1 MPRALVK
8 TAMRRYAG
16 LRHLKPGA
24 RAAYYASANG
34 PAARLPRTPRT
45 VPTEARMT
53 HPADTLSLVADIGGT
68 NTRVALADGRAILP
82 GTVRRYA
89 NSDHPGLETVLR
101 RFIEE
106 EENVDTCAA
115 CVAVAGPVHD
125 GRASMT
131 NLDWSIDTA
140 TIARATRAETVSVLN
155 DLQAQGHA
163 LGHLPAEAVTTV
175 MTRTSDDRPYPGAPR
190 LVVGVGTGF
199 NAAPV
204 HETGAARLVPPSECG
219 HANLPIRNEQE
230 LRLCRYVS
238 TAHGFPAVED
248 VLSGRGLERVYAFLG
263 EEAGAPA
270 EKSARQIMEAC
281 AAGTD
286 ARATEA
292 ARVFARM
299 LGTVCGNLALI
310 QLPFG
315 GIYLVGGVAR
325 AFAPLLGDLGF
336 DEAFRDKGRF
346 AGFMG
351 NFSVHVVQ
359 DDYAALTGCAAH
371 LVGLDAA

>member
-1 MPRALVK
+1 
-8 TAMRRYAG
+8 
-16 LRHLKPGA
+16 
-24 RAAYYASANG
+24 
-34 PAARLPRTPRT
+34 
-45 VPTEARMT
+45 MT
-53 HPADTLSLVADIGGT
+53 HAPDTLSLVADIGGT
-68 NTRVALADGRAILP
+68 NTRVALAEGRAIRP

-89 NSDHPGLETVLR
+89 NAEYPGLETVLR
-101 RFIEE
+101 RFIADAGD
-106 EENVDTCAA
+106 VDARAA

-125 GRASMT
+125 GRAAMT

-140 TIARATRAETVSVLN
+140 TVARATRAETVSVLN

-163 LGHLPAEAVTTV
+163 LGHLPAAAVTTV
-175 MTRTSDDRPYPGAPR
+175 MARTAEAAPEPGAPR

-219 HANLPIRNEQE
+219 HANLPIRNEKE
-230 LRLCRYVS
+230 LRLCRHVS

-263 EEAGAPA
+263 EEAGAPV
-270 EKSARQIMEAC
+270 EKTARAIMEDC
-281 AAGTD
+281 TAGTD
-286 ARATEA
+286 PRAAEA
-292 ARVFARM
+292 ARLFARM

-325 AFAPLLGDLGF
+325 AFAPRLGELGF
-336 DEAFRDKGRF
+336 DAAFRDKGRF

-351 NFSVHVVQ
+351 NFAVHVVE

-371 LVGLDAA
+371 LVDLDGA